1 MAIQNV
7 GTLQDILKN
16 HKSSSWM
23 KNAEIGVGNDFSWAK
38 EISMPNASE
47 KDMSFG
53 DFLAK
58 SVGEVNGLQ
67 TQANQAIQK
76 LASGES
82 KNLQET
88 MLIVEKAEIAFKQMN
103 QVRQKVIDAYKE
115 VMRIQV

>member
-7 GTLQDILKN
+7 GTLQDILNN
-16 HKSSSWM
+16 HKSSSWV
-23 KNAEIGVGNDFSWAK
+23 KKAEVGIGDDFSWAK
-38 EISMPNASE
+38 DIAMPKAQDKE
-47 KDMSFG
+47 LSFG

-58 SVGEVNGLQ
+58 SVSEVNNLQ
-67 TQANQAIQK
+67 SQANKAIQK

-88 MLIVEKAEIAFKQMN
+88 MLVVEKAEIAFKQMN